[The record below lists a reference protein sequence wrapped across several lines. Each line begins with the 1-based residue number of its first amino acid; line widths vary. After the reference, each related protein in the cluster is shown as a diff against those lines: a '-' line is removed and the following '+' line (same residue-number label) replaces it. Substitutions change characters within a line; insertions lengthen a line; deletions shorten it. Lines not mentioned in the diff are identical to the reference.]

1 MDKTRKPMHNRLAI
15 VIPAYKGK
23 FLTETLDSIARQD
36 CMSFTLYI
44 GDDCSPDDIGS
55 IAEKYRD
62 RINIIY
68 RRFPENLGKT
78 DLLAHWERCIAMT
91 SEPYIHFFSDDDIL
105 PPDAV
110 SRALEHVNK
119 FPDREFFR
127 FSLDTIDENSAVS
140 HSNPPFGSAISTA
153 EELLTDKLAC
163 RRTSAAIEYVFSRK
177 LYDRTG
183 GFVRFPLAW
192 CSDDAT
198 WYRMAKEN
206 GIVNIPGK
214 AVCWRNADGCNIS
227 NSNRYDK
234 EKLDATVLFLRWLD
248 VNWDAKRTPTFR
260 RAVRTYISTILNTSL
275 GGNFSAKDLFRICRA
290 SYRLT
295 GTKTFQLF
303 FKNIKKRK

>member
-1 MDKTRKPMHNRLAI
+1 MHNRLAI

-127 FSLDTIDENSAVS
+127 FSLDTIDENSAVQTEEVVRGIYGVACMVFRRCHMVS
-140 HSNPPFGSAISTA
+140 HGKGKRHCQHPRQSRML
-153 EELLTDKLAC
+153 EKC
-163 RRTSAAIEYVFSRK
+163 RRMQHIQQQQ
-177 LYDRTG
+177 
-183 GFVRFPLAW
+183 VRQGE
-192 CSDDAT
+192 T
-198 WYRMAKEN
+198 
-206 GIVNIPGK
+206 
-214 AVCWRNADGCNIS
+214 
-227 NSNRYDK
+227 
-234 EKLDATVLFLRWLD
+234 
-248 VNWDAKRTPTFR
+248 
-260 RAVRTYISTILNTSL
+260 
-275 GGNFSAKDLFRICRA
+275 
-290 SYRLT
+290 
-295 GTKTFQLF
+295 
-303 FKNIKKRK
+303 